1 MKPITIAAAFWA
13 DERRRFAVLFT
24 ALAGGL
30 LAFYY
35 FPRGDDSAVE
45 RFTREYLRA
54 YTRMLSIVLAPFDPG
69 VQSHGNLL
77 IGRFSMQIVKSCDA
91 MEANILF
98 AAALLA
104 VAAPWRRKAAALVAG
119 LAALVAFNL
128 VRLVVL
134 YWTGIY
140 AAPAFD
146 FFHYEV
152 WPLAMIV
159 FATIDF
165 LFCARWLQQGPGSIP
180 TMSTGHAAR

>member
-1 MKPITIAAAFWA
+1 MKPIAIAAAFWA
-13 DERRRFAVLFT
+13 DERRRFALLFT

-30 LAFYY
+30 LGFYY

-45 RFTREYLRA
+45 HFTREYLRA
-54 YTRMLSIVLAPFDPG
+54 YTHMLSIVLAPFDPA
-69 VQSHGNLL
+69 VHSRGNLL
-77 IGRFSMQIVKSCDA
+77 SGRFSMQIVKSCDA

-104 VAAPWRRKAAALVAG
+104 VAAPWLRKAAALLAG

-128 VRLVVL
+128 VRLVFL

-146 FFHYEV
+146 FFHYDV
-152 WPLAMIV
+152 WPLVMIA

-165 LFCARWLQQGPGSIP
+165 LFCARWVRHGARSIP
-180 TMSTGHAAR
+180 TMSTGHAVR